1 VDKLTYYKALLWL
14 SLFISSLL
22 VVHQVWPEIV
32 VDHSLYG
39 ELLKKYVKDGVVNY
53 QGFKNEESKLD
64 KYLKVLEEPDSSNLS
79 SDEQFAFYVNA
90 YNAWTIKFILSK
102 YPDINSIKELGSI
115 FKSPWKKKI
124 ARIDGDI
131 ITLDD
136 IEHGILR
143 PRFQDSRVHFVVNC
157 ASKGCPPLRSEPY
170 RGDILNRQLDMMTES
185 FINHPERNYIEGDTL
200 YVSQIFEWYKED
212 FPEGVISFFFKYA
225 KGGLKRDLEE
235 KKNNLK
241 VKYLDY
247 DWSLNGF

>member
-1 VDKLTYYKALLWL
+1 VEKLTYYKALLWL

-22 VVHQVWPEIV
+22 VAPQVWPEIV

-39 ELLKKYVKDGVVNY
+39 ELLKKYVKDDVVNY

-64 KYLKVLEEPDSSNLS
+64 QYIKVLEKVDSSSLS
-79 SDEQFAFYVNA
+79 RDEQFSFYINA
-90 YNAWTIKFILSK
+90 YNAWTIKLILSK
-102 YPDINSIKELGSI
+102 YPDIHSIKELGSI

-136 IEHGILR
+136 IEHNIIR
-143 PRFQDSRVHFVVNC
+143 PRFKDSRVHFVVNC

-170 RGDILNRQLDMMTES
+170 RGDILNTQLDEMTGS
-185 FINHPERNYIEGDTL
+185 FINHPDKNYITDNIL
-200 YVSQIFEWYKED
+200 YVSQIFKWYKED
-212 FPEGVISFFFKYA
+212 FSEGILNFFLKYS
-225 KGGLKRDLEE
+225 KGALKRELEE
-235 KKNNLK
+235 QKDNLQ